1 MISNIEP
8 FKNLSHY
15 VIEDTNSSITGY
27 YTSFNAHFCIWSY
40 FPDDKTLTVHYQ
52 TKQMKDGYYYG
63 WNFKNYSSQKLA
75 LNKLKQTIKQLES
88 NTLLIKQ
95 HKLNMKLKEIE
106 NDFR

>member
-1 MISNIEP
+1 MISNLEQ

-15 VIEDTNSSITGY
+15 VIEATDGSVDGY
-27 YTSFNAHFCIWSY
+27 YTVFNAHFCIWSY
-40 FPDDKTLTVHYQ
+40 DPDDNKLIVHYQ

-63 WNFKNYSSQKLA
+63 WTHKNYSSQKLA
-75 LNKLKQTIKQLES
+75 LNKIKQTIKQLES

-95 HKLNMKLKEIE
+95 RKLNMKLKDIE